1 MVHGTEGR
9 APRIAEVSRYRKL
22 HGDDLIDAIQS
33 TNDIPPQGVHASLR
47 SVAFP

>member
-9 APRIAEVSRYRKL
+9 APRIAEVGRYRKL
-22 HGDDLIDAIQS
+22 HGDDLIDAIRS
-33 TNDIPPQGVHASLR
+33 TNDIPPQGVRASLR